1 MEDYP
6 ANSRAAK
13 QKAEKPRQAP
23 QENKVEK
30 VVTGNVIQRKKSF
43 GAKLKDTFLGDSRNV
58 GQFIMSDV
66 IIPSAKEV
74 LRDVVDSYLDRMLN
88 HDGRPIRRNRSSSSR
103 SGTGPRINYGTTSS
117 IRRDPREEERR
128 NSSRT
133 SDRSKLDIGE
143 IILEQR
149 VEAEEVIDRM
159 DERIKEY
166 GQVSVADLY
175 DMIDVTSVF
184 TDNKWGWYNFDG
196 ARVRYTRDGYLLELP
211 KPVMFD

>member
-23 QENKVEK
+23 QEKKVEK

-43 GAKLKDTFLGDSRNV
+43 STKLKETFVGDSRTV
-58 GQFIMSDV
+58 GQYIVRDV
-66 IIPSAKEV
+66 IIPAAKEV
-74 LRDVVDSYLDRMLN
+74 LHDVVNSYMDRMLF
-88 HDGRPIRRNRSSSSR
+88 HDSRGPVRRSRGTSSS
-103 SGTGPRINYGTTSS
+103 TGPRINYGSTSS
-117 IRRDPREEERR
+117 IRRDPREEQRR
-128 NSSRT
+128 NSSRN
-133 SDRSKLDIGE
+133 SDRSKQDIGD

-159 DERIKEY
+159 NERINEY

-184 TDNKWGWYNFDG
+184 TDNKWGWYNIEG
-196 ARVRYTRDGYLLELP
+196 ARARYTRDGYLLDLP
-211 KPVMFD
+211 KPIIFD